1 MSRSRDHV
9 PKASAVAEPIKAS
22 PKSIGILLWWAW
34 NPKPLSVVRE
44 PGNPWGSDSS
54 IAGTTVK
61 FVLVDLEV
69 DPLATTLKGPLGE
82 DGIVISVAQIPWEFA
97 VMSVLAKLLPKTTAT
112 GSSDFV
118 PDPETRMIVPGG
130 PLVGWIRRPA
140 PRINVAHLT
149 LVSDVDTPELLIVYV
164 PAIESG
170 ALKLEAQY
178 PCESAE
184 MPEATVFPSNVT
196 EIPDSP
202 DLKPIPLTE
211 TVSPGAA
218 SG

>member
-1 MSRSRDHV
+1 M
-9 PKASAVAEPIKAS
+9 
-22 PKSIGILLWWAW
+22 
-34 NPKPLSVVRE
+34 PLSVVRE
-44 PGNPWGSDSS
+44 PGNPCGSDKSK
-54 IAGTTVK
+54 AGTTVK
-61 FVLVDLEV
+61 LVLVALEV
-69 DPLATTLKGPLGE
+69 DPLATTLRGPLGE
-82 DGIVISVAQIPWEFA
+82 DGIVMSVDQIPWELA
-97 VMSVLAKLLPKTTAT
+97 VISVLAKLLPKTTAM
-112 GSSDFV
+112 GSRDLV
-118 PDPETRMIVPGG
+118 PDPETLMVVPGG

-140 PRINVAHLT
+140 PRISVAHLT

-170 ALKLEAQY
+170 ALKLEDQD
-178 PCESAE
+178 PVESAE
-184 MPEATVFPSNVT
+184 IPEATLLPSNVT